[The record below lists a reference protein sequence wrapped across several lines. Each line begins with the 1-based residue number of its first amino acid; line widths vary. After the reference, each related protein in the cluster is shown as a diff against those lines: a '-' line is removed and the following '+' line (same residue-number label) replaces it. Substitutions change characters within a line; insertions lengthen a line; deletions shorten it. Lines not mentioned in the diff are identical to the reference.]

1 MGEQDVA
8 EFFRGFLLFCAI
20 ISFMLRL
27 GIISDTH
34 GSLPDAVYGAFEH
47 VDHIIHAGDI
57 GSPSILWEL
66 ESIAPTMAVLGNN
79 DWQDFGSCVHESAQ
93 LTLEDVDI
101 FVTHY
106 PDEAQREALSGEFN
120 LVIHGHT
127 HIPRQELC
135 KTTMLL
141 NPGSTTR
148 PRAGNDPSVM
158 KLTLNDGHIG
168 PVQLVNLLDL

>member
-1 MGEQDVA
+1 
-8 EFFRGFLLFCAI
+8 
-20 ISFMLRL
+20 MLNL

-34 GSLPDAVYGAFEH
+34 GSLPEEIYDAFAH

-57 GSPSILWEL
+57 GKPSILWEL
-66 ESIAPTMAVLGNN
+66 ESMAPTTAVLGNN
-79 DWQDFGSCVHESAQ
+79 DWQDYGSSVQECAEIS
-93 LTLEDVDI
+93 LEDVDI

-106 PDEAQREALSGEFN
+106 PEEAQRAALSGQYS

-127 HIPRQELC
+127 HVPRKDLIGAT
-135 KTTMLL
+135 KLL

-148 PRAGNDPSVM
+148 PRGGNDPSVM
-158 KLTLNDGHIG
+158 KVSLNDGHIG